1 MFGNGDEAQQLM
13 LLEHPNMRR
22 CIQTRPLRSAV
33 KESILPDTVPPLPL
47 KKNSVFDFPSPVQ
60 QVQGQLPP
68 LMIPV
73 FPPDQRTLAA
83 AAQQGFLLPPGF
95 SYKAGCSKS
104 CRFFLAGSG
113 YRAQFHASLCENNSS
128 SMDKAINLWR

>member
-1 MFGNGDEAQQLM
+1 MFGNDDEAHQLM
-13 LLEHPNMRR
+13 LLEHPSMKR
-22 CIQTRPLRSAV
+22 CIQTRPLRSEV
-33 KESILPDTVPPLPL
+33 KESILPDIVPPK

-104 CRFFLAGSG
+104 CRFF
-113 YRAQFHASLCENNSS
+113 
-128 SMDKAINLWR
+128 